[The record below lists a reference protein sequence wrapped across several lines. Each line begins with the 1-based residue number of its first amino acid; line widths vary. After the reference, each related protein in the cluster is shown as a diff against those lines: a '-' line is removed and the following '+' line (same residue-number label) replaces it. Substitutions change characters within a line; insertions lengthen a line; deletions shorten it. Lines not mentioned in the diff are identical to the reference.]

1 VIRKITPPLARHI
14 HPAADAGWGVIQR
27 TNWDACVIGS
37 GPGGAVAAA
46 TLANAGWRVVLI
58 ERGRFQPVETM
69 SFGLLDMPLRLG
81 RFELTKKARIVVH
94 QGNVL
99 GGGSIAWGAMAM
111 KPPAFVFDEWAQ
123 LSGTTALTQKN
134 LAPHY
139 DYTGRVLS
147 VTRQHPAHEN
157 RNNAIVRH
165 IAATLGCP
173 DGLEVVHRYTEG
185 CRGIGL
191 CTLGCGVDEKGTM
204 ANSFLPM
211 ALETGNLTVL
221 TGCEALAFH
230 GDRSG
235 GLFGATH
242 LLAASIDPG
251 SGERVSKF
259 AISARHFVVAAG
271 AIHSSALLL
280 RTHDLQRQSE
290 CGRVCL
296 QPHATVHALFDAPV
310 TGGFPEGGG
319 ERSVPSS
326 GVPAVYNFTGML
338 RDRGYGWFASALHP
352 ASLATATAHLSPSD
366 QLDLISRFHHTSSIS
381 ITVRDDPDRSRI
393 QMRNGRAT
401 LDYLESASD
410 RRSLRRC
417 LADVSRGLL
426 AVGARRVFLPLLNP
440 PGIEHV
446 SDVDAVERMDLSFD
460 RVLLYADH
468 LSGGNPVGATSEQG
482 VTDSNG
488 RVFGSRNIHV
498 ADASL
503 LPSACGVGPSW
514 TIMAL
519 SRSVALSLV
528 ADCSIVQGSSP
539 QRSPAGQPRNPP

>member
-1 VIRKITPPLARHI
+1 
-14 HPAADAGWGVIQR
+14 
-27 TNWDACVIGS
+27 
-37 GPGGAVAAA
+37 
-46 TLANAGWRVVLI
+46 
-58 ERGRFQPVETM
+58 
-69 SFGLLDMPLRLG
+69 
-81 RFELTKKARIVVH
+81 
-94 QGNVL
+94 
-99 GGGSIAWGAMAM
+99 
-111 KPPAFVFDEWAQ
+111 
-123 LSGTTALTQKN
+123 
-134 LAPHY
+134 
-139 DYTGRVLS
+139 
-147 VTRQHPAHEN
+147 
-157 RNNAIVRH
+157 
-165 IAATLGCP
+165 
-173 DGLEVVHRYTEG
+173 
-185 CRGIGL
+185 
-191 CTLGCGVDEKGTM
+191 
-204 ANSFLPM
+204 
-211 ALETGNLTVL
+211 
-221 TGCEALAFH
+221 
-230 GDRSG
+230 
-235 GLFGATH
+235 
-242 LLAASIDPG
+242 
-251 SGERVSKF
+251 VSKF
-259 AISARHFVVAAG
+259 AISARHFVVSAG

-381 ITVRDDPDRSRI
+381 ITVRDHPDRSRI

-446 SDVDAVERMDLSFD
+446 GDVDAVERMDLSFD

-539 QRSPAGQPRNPP
+539 QRSPAGQRRNPPSSTAHARIEDEARTVAQVCGELVRHPVRSLIYRWHWKNAIASAAFRSVVFFVGNLAGGHQAAWRAGGIEFVLRIPLVGMLAAAAQSFRTVEPAWAATCVAAVTLPAIAIGVEFVVHSALSTPELLTSVGASIACSVLSTTLTLFLTRRGVMVVDGGSQAPLANDLRRLPRLLVEYALALPRAVARRFFASSLLPTQDRDRIDACGAARRDPAGEQRDDGEQRRDRRVDRRLRRADREEKVF